1 MTKITYKV
9 LFLLFFMAGTALPAG
24 ATEPAATLGGLH
36 VMQPWARASIGAG
49 KTGVVYLSLGNHGPA
64 DRLIAVETPVAG
76 KAALHGHTEQDGVM
90 KMRRVAAVEVPAGG
104 HAELAPGGLHVMLM
118 GLEAPL
124 AEGTR
129 FPLTLVFEK
138 AGRIEV
144 QVPVLSATATAAGS
158 ETHGHGTQGHSTS
171 QD

>member
-1 MTKITYKV
+1 MRKIACKI
-9 LFLLFFMAGTALPAG
+9 LFLLFFMAGTVLPAG
-24 ATEPAATLGGLH
+24 ASEPAATLGGLH
-36 VMQPWARASIGAG
+36 VMAPWARASIGAG
-49 KTGVVYLSLGNHGPA
+49 KTAAVFFTLGNHGAA
-64 DRLIAVETPVAG
+64 DRLVAVETPVAG
-76 KAALHGHTEQDGVM
+76 KAALHGHMEQDGVM
-90 KMRRVAAVEVPAGG
+90 KMRPVAAVEVPPGG

-124 AEGTR
+124 AEGAR

-144 QVPVLSATATAAGS
+144 QVPVLSATAAGS
-158 ETHGHGTQGHSTS
+158 KSHGHGSHGHSTT